1 MYLCFALENAP
12 SVIDFFTKILIL
24 KFSFHLKPSRGRAPS
39 FIIRGVEL
47 VGQGTTF
54 LVEAGAERVKEL
66 GPEDGSELIKVP

>member
-1 MYLCFALENAP
+1 M
-12 SVIDFFTKILIL
+12 
-24 KFSFHLKPSRGRAPS
+24 
-39 FIIRGVEL
+39 